1 MIIVTRGIENRE
13 HMQEI
18 VELENFQKFKPF
30 WRMMHDRLAWSSHQ
44 YLMKKCI
51 LLNRDRV
58 DETVVIVRSEVILDC
73 VLNLVR
79 ELYPNSNYKPYI
91 LSWGIDGTSS
101 LYTLFSNRSEI
112 LLTFF
117 ITLHSNF
124 IYNLIIG
131 LIYKMSFLEEK
142 L

>member
-1 MIIVTRGIENRE
+1 
-13 HMQEI
+13 
-18 VELENFQKFKPF
+18 
-30 WRMMHDRLAWSSHQ
+30 MHDRLAWSSHQ

-101 LYTLFSNRSEI
+101 LYTLFSNRSDK
-112 LLTFF
+112 
-117 ITLHSNF
+117 
-124 IYNLIIG
+124 Y
-131 LIYKMSFLEEK
+131 Y
-142 L
+142 